1 MSILTTLGTLIVRF
15 LMKLREYALN
25 AMTGFIYI
33 ASDSALKFSLNVTAI
48 ILRLAD
54 ALLVLWV
61 SSWPTGFVK
70 LSQLP

>member
-1 MSILTTLGTLIVRF
+1 
-15 LMKLREYALN
+15 MKLREYALN